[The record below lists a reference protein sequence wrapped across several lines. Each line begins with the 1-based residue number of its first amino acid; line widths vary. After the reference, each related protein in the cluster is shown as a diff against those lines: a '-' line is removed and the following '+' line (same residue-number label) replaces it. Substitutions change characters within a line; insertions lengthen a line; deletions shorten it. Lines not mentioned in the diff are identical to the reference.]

1 MTADLLREAY
11 GAMRHNRRRTALTML
26 GMAWGIATVVILLAF
41 GSGFERAINLIFS
54 SWGTEMIMVFPGR
67 TSLQAGGSKAGSEVK
82 LKLADVDYVRNEVP
96 MIKGVTPMFIKGGD
110 WTHSGQAG
118 ATIQHDTRTFT
129 NLFFIG
135 AYPVYQRIRRFD
147 AAIGRGLSER
157 DETTRARVAV
167 LGDEAKQRLF
177 SGEPAVGH
185 NIRINGV
192 TFQVIGVY
200 QHKVQGGDDNDNK
213 DVIIP
218 FSTMGDLYDT
228 QYISGIAM
236 DYEGEDHRQ
245 VARVVRAVLGAHHN
259 FRADDR
265 RAVFIADIKE
275 DFEEFKVVTA
285 ALKVLLAFI
294 GALTLGIG
302 GIGLMNIM
310 LVSVQQ
316 RTREIGVEKA
326 LGAQKRQIL
335 FQFLAEALAIT
346 FSGGLAGIVIA
357 YLISWSIG
365 SITLMSAFGESSTAG
380 DIHLGINPSS
390 LIVATII
397 LSLVGIISGML
408 PALRAAGLDP
418 IESLHYE

>member
-1 MTADLLREAY
+1 MTSDLLREAY
-11 GAMRHNRRRTALTML
+11 GAMQHNRRRTTLTML

-54 SWGTEMIMVFPGR
+54 SFGTEMIMVFPGR
-67 TSLQAGGSKAGSEVK
+67 TSLQAGGAKAGSEVK

-96 MIKGVTPMFIKGGD
+96 MIKGVTPLFDKRN
-110 WTHSGQAG
+110 G
-118 ATIQHDTRTFT
+118 ANIQHDTRTFT
-129 NLFFIG
+129 NLFLTG
-135 AYPVYQRIRRFD
+135 VYPVYQRIRRFD
-147 AAIGRGLSER
+147 VDAGRGLTEQ
-157 DETTRARVAV
+157 DEYTRARVAV
-167 LGDEAKQRLF
+167 IGDDAKKRLF
-177 SGEPAVGH
+177 SGQSAVGE
-185 NIRINGV
+185 NIRINGM
-192 TFQVIGVY
+192 TFQVVGIY
-200 QHKVQGGDDNDNK
+200 QHKVQGGDDNDNSM
-213 DVIIP
+213 VVIP

-245 VARVVRAVLGAHHN
+245 LARVVRAVIAGHHN
-259 FRADDR
+259 FRPDDR

-275 DFEEFKVVTA
+275 DFDEFKMVTA
-285 ALKVLLAFI
+285 ALKVMLAFI

-346 FSGGLAGIVIA
+346 FAGGLAGIVIA
-357 YLISWSIG
+357 YLISWTVG
-365 SITLMSAFGESSTAG
+365 SITLMSAFGENSGAG
-380 DIHLGINPSS
+380 DIHLGINLSS

-408 PALRAAGLDP
+408 PAIRAAGLDP